1 MRSNEK
7 HMEQLRE
14 LGVET
19 IDVVAVN
26 LYPFKQTIM
35 KEGVTL
41 AEAIENID
49 IGGPTMLRA
58 ASKNW
63 QDVTVVVDSADYPRV
78 IAEMKEGGVSQKTKF
93 ALATKVFETTAAYDS
108 LIAAYLREQDV
119 YKRQVLIFGP
129 WYSILKI
136 QGKGILWRRQYE
148 TGLHCHFGSGQ
159 REQFGFGAGN
169 PRAGRIPVSYTHL
182 DVYKRQVWENANCA

>member
-1 MRSNEK
+1 M
-7 HMEQLRE
+7 
-14 LGVET
+14 ET

-63 QDVTVVVDSADYPRV
+63 QDVAVVVDSADYPRV

-108 LIAAYLREQDV
+108 LIAAYLRKQGGRRDV
-119 YKRQVLIFGP
+119 
-129 WYSILKI
+129 
-136 QGKGILWRRQYE
+136 
-148 TGLHCHFGSGQ
+148 
-159 REQFGFGAGN
+159 
-169 PRAGRIPVSYTHL
+169 PRKADADL
-182 DVYKRQVWENANCA
+182 

>member
-49 IGGPTMLRA
+49 IGGPTMLQMCIRDRWRPECCLRTA
-58 ASKNW
+58 RRSWRHSLRTMRKR
-63 QDVTVVVDSADYPRV
+63 TV
-78 IAEMKEGGVSQKTKF
+78 
-93 ALATKVFETTAAYDS
+93 
-108 LIAAYLREQDV
+108 
-119 YKRQVLIFGP
+119 
-129 WYSILKI
+129 LK
-136 QGKGILWRRQYE
+136 
-148 TGLHCHFGSGQ
+148 
-159 REQFGFGAGN
+159 
-169 PRAGRIPVSYTHL
+169 
-182 DVYKRQVWENANCA
+182 